1 MPRDLSLKERDLL
14 NKKIPKALNQ
24 GRKSEDTKIKANKV
38 LVDAGYDEYFSI
50 DDVKESNKKRKI
62 GNIDKAPSIYL
73 PMKAASSSGRLK
85 VKTLFCIKFYFIK
98 IN

>member
-1 MPRDLSLKERDLL
+1 MPRELSLKERDLL
-14 NKKIPKALNQ
+14 NKKVPKALNQ

-50 DDVKESNKKRKI
+50 ENVEKNNKKRKI
-62 GNIDKAPSIYL
+62 GDISKAPSIYR

-85 VKTLFCIKFYFIK
+85 VRNLYDIKFYI
-98 IN
+98 I